1 MFRYNRAERRAQ
13 RARLIL
19 KRRKQNLRYG
29 VSKSLDEKQ
38 WRYFDERVRARTGTL
53 CSCGVCCNVRRR
65 YGNSI
70 NGRTRAERL
79 SLIDL
84 KEVLCQE

>member
-38 WRYFDERVRARTGTL
+38 WRYFDERVRARTATL
-53 CSCGVCCNVRRR
+53 CSCPMCANPRPH
-65 YGNSI
+65 YGNSTKAL
-70 NGRTRAERL
+70 TR
-79 SLIDL
+79 
-84 KEVLCQE
+84 QEMRHSVYLREQD